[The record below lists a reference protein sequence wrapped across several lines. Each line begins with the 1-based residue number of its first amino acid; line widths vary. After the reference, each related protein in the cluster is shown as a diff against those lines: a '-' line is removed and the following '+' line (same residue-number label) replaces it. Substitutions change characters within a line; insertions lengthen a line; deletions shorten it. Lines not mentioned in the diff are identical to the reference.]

1 VSPIRGWLFTV
12 ALVATAIRDLW
23 GYQVWARLHG
33 ASTSRA
39 VRVLQRWSQHA
50 WRWLR
55 LDVRVDGRPLD
66 EPCVYVANHRSYLD
80 IPVLAGALGVAFMSR
95 ADVATWPVVGAAAQA
110 VGSVFVERDD
120 PNGRIRAARAL
131 ARRLRSG
138 SVAVFPEG
146 TTTGDRLPAAFHPG
160 LFRLLHR
167 LGVPVVPVTIR
178 YGDARAYWV
187 EDVSL
192 RDHLRR
198 LEHAVRGVAAVVHI
212 GAPLDARAHADGT
225 SLGQAAWSAVSR
237 PIDELGELA

>member
-1 VSPIRGWLFTV
+1 
-12 ALVATAIRDLW
+12 
-23 GYQVWARLHG
+23 
-33 ASTSRA
+33 
-39 VRVLQRWSQHA
+39 VLQRWSQHA